1 MEPAPSLTPLDQ
13 NDINLSDLL
22 DNVAENYGKY
32 HELSIK
38 YSAWQ
43 EWYNK
48 QKTVFENLNKISK

>member
-1 MEPAPSLTPLDQ
+1 MEPAPLLTPLGQ
-13 NDINLSDLL
+13 NDTELSDLL
-22 DNVAENYGKY
+22 NNVADNYEKY

-48 QKTVFENLNKISK
+48 QKIVFENLNKH